1 VTKHNMTRDQCWPD
15 QWPVAVSLGWSI
27 SISPSL
33 YIKAL
38 GAYRWLVKIIRNKII
53 GM

>member
-1 VTKHNMTRDQCWPD
+1 VTKHNMT
-15 QWPVAVSLGWSI
+15 SI
-27 SISPSL
+27 SISSSL
-33 YIKAL
+33 YVKAL